1 MKAKSMGWTCAAVD
15 SFGFAEGTL
24 ISMQRARAASRAHH
38 TIKSTNAHAKKLI
51 STTPSSDKKWKSL

>member
-1 MKAKSMGWTCAAVD
+1 MKAKSMGCTFATLD
-15 SFGFAEGTL
+15 LFGLAEATL
-24 ISMQRARAASRAHH
+24 ISMQPARAASRAHH